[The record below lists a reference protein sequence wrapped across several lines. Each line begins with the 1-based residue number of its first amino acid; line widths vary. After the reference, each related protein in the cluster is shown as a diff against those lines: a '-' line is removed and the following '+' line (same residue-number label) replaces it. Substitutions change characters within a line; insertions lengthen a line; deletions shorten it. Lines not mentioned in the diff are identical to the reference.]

1 MSRARMEGSKRGRMM
16 WGKKAEVYLGV
27 STEKCTVYLEQ
38 DRERF
43 QG

>member
-1 MSRARMEGSKRGRMM
+1 MERGKRGRIM

-27 STEKCTVYLEQ
+27 RTEKCTVYLEQ

>member
-1 MSRARMEGSKRGRMM
+1 MSRARMEGGKRGRMM

-27 STEKCTVYLEQ
+27 RTEKCTVYLEQ